1 MPYRV
6 YDIKKSLIDECFKS
20 GDLSQIEYIQFDKDC
35 LHGEL
40 KIEEELVRKIY
51 QTTCLNQNID
61 VASTKVNHTQYNI
74 KKLYELDPHQD
85 YCPITLIVYLNK
97 YLDVQDEFWVD
108 KKQVTEDR
116 WNPQPNHY
124 TALVLWSVE
133 KDGQGPEHEGY
144 FKGEGYREVMCF
156 FLG

>member
-6 YDIKKSLIDECFKS
+6 YDINKSLIDECFKS
-20 GDLSQIEYIQFDKDC
+20 TDLGKIEYCQYDEFC
-35 LHGEL
+35 LHGEM
-40 KIEEELVRKIY
+40 KIEEDLVKRIY
-51 QTTCLNQNID
+51 HTTGLKQNID

-74 KKLYELDPHQD
+74 EKIYELDSHLD
-85 YCPITLIVYLNK
+85 YCPITLIVYLK
-97 YLDVQDEFWVD
+97 KDPSVVDEFCVD
-108 KKQVTEDR
+108 KTHVTEER

-124 TALVLWSVE
+124 TALVMWTVE

-144 FKGEGYREVMCF
+144 FKGKGYREVMCF